1 MLPTLDEGTDVL
13 RQLTEVARAVVPRDP
28 VQVRAHR
35 DGPVG
40 FDLAL
45 WRRFA
50 ELGWLGLLV
59 PDEMGGA
66 GAGVPAAA
74 AVARTLGSAGRLE
87 PFVACGVITPAC
99 LVALPATPAVQR
111 LLRSV
116 LAGELVAPA
125 WAAAGWG
132 STAGRPVSATTG
144 PEWIALSGTAYWVP
158 VNAPDV
164 FLVLAYAEDDEPLL
178 VRVDA
183 TVAGLRQT
191 PQAMADG
198 TNWTHLGFDGSVQL
212 PQTAVLARG
221 PVASTAL
228 ADALETGVIVL
239 AAELLGSMER
249 MFELTLDYLRTRHQ
263 FGRPIG
269 SFQVLQH
276 KAVDAWIQLKL
287 AEAAV
292 DAALRLPEDA
302 SRASRL
308 AAASGAKARTS
319 TSALRIGNDCVQLHG
334 AIGFTD
340 EYELGHHVNR
350 SLVNA
355 AWLGNGRI
363 HTRRYSQLVGGGI
376 APEGAPEH
384 WPTATEGDEHM
395 EVSG

>member
-13 RQLTEVARAVVPRDP
+13 RQLTDVARAVVPRDP

-45 WRRFA
+45 WQRFA
-50 ELGWLGLLV
+50 DLGWLGFLV

-87 PFVACGVITPAC
+87 PFVACGVIVPAC
-99 LVALPATPAVQR
+99 LAALPATPEVQR

-116 LAGELVAPA
+116 LEGQLVAPA

-132 STAGRPVSATTG
+132 ATAGRPVLATTG

-158 VNAPDV
+158 VTTPDAY
-164 FLVLAYAEDDEPLL
+164 LVLAYEDDEPLL

-183 TVAGLRQT
+183 TAPGLRRT

-198 TNWTHLGFDGSVQL
+198 TDWAHLGFDGGVQL
-212 PQTAVLARG
+212 PSSAVLARG
-221 PVASTAL
+221 PVASAAL
-228 ADALETGVIVL
+228 ADALQAGVIVL

-249 MFELTLDYLRTRHQ
+249 MFELTLDYLRNRHQ

-269 SFQVLQH
+269 SFQALQH
-276 KAVDAWIQLKL
+276 KAVDVWIQLKL
-287 AEAAV
+287 ADAAV
-292 DAALRLPEDA
+292 DAAVRLPADA
-302 SRASRL
+302 SPASRS

-319 TSALRIGNDCVQLHG
+319 TGALRIGNECIQMHG

-340 EYELGHHVNR
+340 EYELGQHVNR

-355 AWLGNGRI
+355 AWLGNGSI
-363 HTRRYSQLVGGGI
+363 HTRRYSQLAAGGT
-376 APEGAPEH
+376 AAEGATEH
-384 WPTATEGDEHM
+384 WPAGRFQK
-395 EVSG
+395 